1 MAEINLRKLY
11 PFYHTD
17 LLVEVPDEVA
27 EVLAQ
32 AERQEKNYIRRRYWN
47 KAHYSLDAGDG
58 IENHALFFA
67 LSPWEVFER
76 ELTLRELYA
85 ALDKLPPSQARR
97 VYAHYILG
105 RSKAEIAR
113 AEGVSKA
120 TVGESIDRG
129 LRNLEILLKSSLA

>member
-1 MAEINLRKLY
+1 MKELNLRKLY

-32 AERQEKNYIRRRYWN
+32 AERQEKNFVRRRYWN
-47 KAHYSLDAGDG
+47 NAHYSLDAGDG

-67 LSPWEVFER
+67 LSPWEVYER

-97 VYAHYILG
+97 VYAYYILG
-105 RSKAEIAR
+105 RSKAEIAK

-120 TVGESIDRG
+120 TVGESIERG
-129 LRNLEILLKSSLA
+129 LHNLEIFLKSSLA

>member
-47 KAHYSLDAGDG
+47 QAHYSLDAGDG

-85 ALDKLPPSQARR
+85 ALDRLPPSQARR

-113 AEGVSKA
+113 VEGVSKA
-120 TVGESIDRG
+120 TLGESIDRG